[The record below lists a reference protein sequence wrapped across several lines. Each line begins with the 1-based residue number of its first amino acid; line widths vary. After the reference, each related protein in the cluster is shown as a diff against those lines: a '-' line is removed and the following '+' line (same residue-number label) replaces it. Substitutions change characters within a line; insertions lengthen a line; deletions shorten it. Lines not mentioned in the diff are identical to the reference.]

1 MRNTLV
7 VGCGVLLLGVGACS
21 STSQAPAAVT
31 GVAAVAAPPEGTLAA
46 GELDQLIAE
55 SWRAAG
61 VTPSPP
67 ADDLEF
73 LRRVTLDLVGRA
85 PALGEVKV
93 FVSDPAADKRARLV
107 DRLLGSAAFGEHW
120 ADLYAGLLWHQDGK
134 NKIERRG
141 GDPRQWFVTAF
152 NENVGY
158 DKISTAVLAG
168 SGDVREHGALA
179 FLAARFRAGG
189 PEAIAGSAARV
200 FLGLQIQCAQC
211 HDHQYDTRWKQE
223 DFWGLVAYFAGTK
236 VKAEEAAAKEPEMA
250 MTTAMTTAM
259 AADGNAGGGKTF
271 VVRDGRGVARMH
283 RPGATEDVVVQPRF
297 LGYRPAEPGT
307 ESLRRTFA
315 RALVQTDLFAKAMVG
330 RTWAQLFGHGLM
342 EPWDDLGAEN
352 DPRHPKLLV
361 KLAEDFR
368 AGGWNVKRL
377 VRQIV
382 LSTAYARSSAPAP
395 GAPDSPEAIEVAVR
409 SFARAGIRP
418 LTPEQLFRT
427 LSVATGAEVMAR
439 HRGKSEER
447 AEKMLFQALR
457 EYRFA
462 FDDDEMAEANKF
474 DGSMPQQ
481 LLLMN
486 GELTNGGARVGP
498 EGVLG
503 GILRFRADPA
513 ARLDEMMLAAYTRRP
528 TAEERR
534 QLLAPLGDA
543 HGKEQRRA
551 YEDLYFALITS
562 TEAVTNH

>member
-21 STSQAPAAVT
+21 STSKPPAAS
-31 GVAAVAAPPEGTLAA
+31 AAAAPTAAPPPEGSLAP
-46 GELDQLIAE
+46 GELDRLIE
-55 SWRAAG
+55 QSWRAAG
-61 VTPSPP
+61 VTPSLP

-73 LRRVTLDLVGRA
+73 LRRVTLDLAGRA
-85 PALGEVKV
+85 PSLGEVRV
-93 FVSDPAADKRARLV
+93 FQADTNADRRVRLV
-107 DRLLGSAAFGEHW
+107 DRLLASPAFGEHW
-120 ADLYAGLLWHQDGK
+120 ADLYADLLWHQEGGK
-134 NKIERRG
+134 NKLERRA
-141 GDPRQWFVTAF
+141 DPRQWFVDAF
-152 NENVGY
+152 NENLGY
-158 DKISTAVLAG
+158 DKIATAVVAG

-179 FLAARFRAGG
+179 FLAARFKAGG
-189 PEAIAGSAARV
+189 PEAITGSAARV

-211 HDHQYDTRWKQE
+211 HDHPYDRRWKQE

-236 VKAEEAAAKEPEMA
+236 VKREEAAAPPT
-250 MTTAMTTAM
+250 MTTAM
-259 AADGNAGGGKTF
+259 DGASGGGDGKTF

-283 RPGATEDVVVQPRF
+283 RPGATEDVIVQPRF
-297 LGYRPAEPGT
+297 LGYKPLAPSSEG
-307 ESLRRTFA
+307 LRRTFA
-315 RALVQTDLFAKAMVG
+315 RAIVATDLFPKAMVG
-330 RTWAQLFGHGLM
+330 RTWAQLFGHGLV

-352 DPRHPKLLV
+352 DPRHPALLV

-368 AGGWNVKRL
+368 ASNFDIKHL
-377 VRQIV
+377 VRAIV
-382 LSTAYARSSAPAP
+382 LSTAYARSSSAAAGVPQT
-395 GAPDSPEAIEVAVR
+395 PEAIEVAVR
-409 SFARAGIRP
+409 AFARAGIRP

-427 LSVATGAEVMAR
+427 LSIATGAEVMAR
-439 HRGKSEER
+439 HRSDSEER
-447 AEKMLFQALR
+447 AEKKMFQALK

-481 LLLMN
+481 LLLLN

-503 GILRFRADPA
+503 GILRFHDDPA

-528 TAEERR
+528 TAEEKA
-534 QLLAPLGDA
+534 LLLEHLGPA
-543 HGKEQRRA
+543 RGQALGKDQRRA

>member
-21 STSQAPAAVT
+21 STSKAPAVLAAASPAAV
-31 GVAAVAAPPEGTLAA
+31 APPEGTLAP
-46 GELDQLIAE
+46 GELDRLIEE
-55 SWRAAG
+55 SWRSAG
-61 VTPSPP
+61 VKPSPP

-73 LRRVTLDLVGRA
+73 LRRVTLDLAGRA
-85 PALGEVKV
+85 PSLGEVRV
-93 FVSDPAADKRARLV
+93 FQADASPDRRGHLV
-107 DRLLGSAAFGEHW
+107 DRLLASAAFGEHW
-120 ADLYAGLLWHQDGK
+120 ADLYADLLWHQEGGK
-134 NKIERRG
+134 NRLERRG
-141 GDPRQWFVTAF
+141 GDPRQWFVDAF

-158 DKISTAVLAG
+158 DKISTAVIAG
-168 SGDVREHGALA
+168 AGDVREHGALA
-179 FLAARFRAGG
+179 FLAARFKAGG
-189 PEAIAGSAARV
+189 AEAITGSAARV

-211 HDHQYDTRWKQE
+211 HDHPYDRRWKQE

-236 VKAEEAAAKEPEMA
+236 VKREEAAAPPAMA
-250 MTTAMTTAM
+250 M
-259 AADGNAGGGKTF
+259 DGASEGAGDGGKTF

-297 LGYRPAEPGT
+297 LGYKPAAPTAEP
-307 ESLRRTFA
+307 LRRTFA
-315 RALVQTDLFAKAMVG
+315 RAIVATDLFPKAMVG
-330 RTWAQLFGHGLM
+330 RTWAQLFGHGLV

-352 DPRHPKLLV
+352 DPRHPPLLV

-368 AGGWNVKRL
+368 ASGFNVKRL
-377 VRQIV
+377 VKLMV
-382 LSTAYARSSAPAP
+382 LSTAYARSSSPAP
-395 GAPDSPEAIEVAVR
+395 GTSDTPEGIEVAVR
-409 SFARAGIRP
+409 AFARAGIRP

-439 HRGKSEER
+439 HRTDSEER
-447 AEKMLFQALR
+447 AEKKLFQALK

-503 GILRFRADPA
+503 GILRFHDDPA
-513 ARLDEMMLAAYTRRP
+513 VRLDEMMLAAYTRRP
-528 TAEERR
+528 TAEEKA
-534 QLLAPLGDA
+534 LLLEHLGHA
-543 HGKEQRRA
+543 RGREQKRV